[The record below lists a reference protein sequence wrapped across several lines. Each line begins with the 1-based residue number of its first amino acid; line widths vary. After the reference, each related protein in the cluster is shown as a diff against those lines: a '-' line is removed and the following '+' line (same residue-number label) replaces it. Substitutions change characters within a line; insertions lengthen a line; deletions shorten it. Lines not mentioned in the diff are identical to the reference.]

1 MASDDKIIDFLLA
14 FFLGFGVFRFFRKG
28 YKTSAIVK
36 LILWLV
42 GVSFIWWVIDWVFV
56 LMDKEL
62 LWPE

>member
-1 MASDDKIIDFLLA
+1 MASDDKLIDFLFA
-14 FFLGFGVFRFFRKG
+14 FFLGFGVFRYFRKG
-28 YKTSAIVK
+28 YTTSAIVK
-36 LILWLV
+36 LILWVV

>member
-1 MASDDKIIDFLLA
+1 MASDSKIVDFLLA
-14 FFLGFGVFRFFRKG
+14 FFLGFGVFRFIKG

-56 LMDKEL
+56 LLDKKL